1 MWAVL
6 VLMAVAAVLGITKA
20 VKCNSMGMSLVHLVG
35 IPALLCLHG
44 VLMGRE
50 AYFIFREFS
59 GGRLAG
65 LIINALMALPVA
77 VMMLVILY
85 RICKEPISRESWDGH
100 QDYDISCARRQLKLL
115 WVVYPLGRIA
125 VLAALAMGIVLTAAA
140 AGAILLSLNPFFIFI
155 FVCTLGLG
163 LLLYAVIMIG
173 AASPLLFFFMAAGLM
188 AFLLIVTSL
197 ALGGTMLYRLRSRVR
212 YTKVQYLLKAVSLF
226 VPIWGLV
233 TLIGISRDVKREMG
247 IKL

>member
-1 MWAVL
+1 M
-6 VLMAVAAVLGITKA
+6 
-20 VKCNSMGMSLVHLVG
+20 
-35 IPALLCLHG
+35 
-44 VLMGRE
+44 
-50 AYFIFREFS
+50 
-59 GGRLAG
+59 
-65 LIINALMALPVA
+65 
-77 VMMLVILY
+77 
-85 RICKEPISRESWDGH
+85 
-100 QDYDISCARRQLKLL
+100 
-115 WVVYPLGRIA
+115 
-125 VLAALAMGIVLTAAA
+125 LAALAMGIVLTAAA